1 METFKDIFK
10 NIDSNGIYTPEE
22 LQHFFLGV
30 KNKVSNLLNNYEHI
44 KNVETPELFYKQA
57 NINDIINITENSDEN
72 ILSVLNNLKN
82 VLIGQIQE
90 KNNIKKEDILN
101 AITEFSNKQKAFQ
114 NIYHII
120 NNVNDEIKKIKW
132 PNEKENISDISTQII
147 NKFFVDFIDNLP
159 QMSKNNNF
167 IDNTQIDVNLKNNIP
182 ILDNVFDTTSDINMT
197 EHDTGTKINDNTLYN
212 RNIQNE
218 ETVNKNIQ
226 NEETVNKNIQN
237 EETVNKNVQNEE
249 TVNKNI
255 QNEETV
261 NKNIQ
266 NEETVNKNIQ
276 NEETVNKNVQNEE
289 TVNKNVQ
296 NEETVNKNV
305 QNEETVNKNVQNEET
320 VNKNVQNEE
329 TVNNSNISKNIINKS
344 ASLIN
349 KTEGLSDNIESN
361 YYNETSLQQIVT
373 DIYNIITQT
382 SQNNN
387 DQVLYR
393 NIGGDVPGIGN
404 TDTVPAMLTP
414 GEYVINKEST
424 QKYKPILEQINNDTL
439 PKNIIINN
447 SLNDVSKFK
456 HGGMVNVNSDPSKN
470 DFFENIL
477 NTIQGHSIEESLKP
491 LNGIQSIMNNEIKNA
506 FDQTKNTITLQNID
520 KGIQQSSQLG
530 QGQTQ
535 KNVPV
540 PTPQSPP
547 VGSDSSYNGIR
558 DPAYLCRI
566 QAWERITGGVSKINT
581 M

>member
-218 ETVNKNIQ
+218 ETVNKNI
-226 NEETVNKNIQN
+226 
-237 EETVNKNVQNEE
+237 
-249 TVNKNI
+249 
-255 QNEETV
+255 
-261 NKNIQ
+261 
-266 NEETVNKNIQ
+266 
-276 NEETVNKNVQNEE
+276 
-289 TVNKNVQ
+289 
-296 NEETVNKNV
+296 
-305 QNEETVNKNVQNEET
+305 
-320 VNKNVQNEE
+320 QNEE

>member
-249 TVNKNI
+249 TVNKNV

-266 NEETVNKNIQ
+266 NEETVNKNI
-276 NEETVNKNVQNEE
+276 
-289 TVNKNVQ
+289 
-296 NEETVNKNV
+296 
-305 QNEETVNKNVQNEET
+305 
-320 VNKNVQNEE
+320 QNEE

>member
-212 RNIQNE
+212 R
-218 ETVNKNIQ
+218 
-226 NEETVNKNIQN
+226 
-237 EETVNKNVQNEE
+237 
-249 TVNKNI
+249 NI

>member
-237 EETVNKNVQNEE
+237 EETVNKNV
-249 TVNKNI
+249 
-255 QNEETV
+255 
-261 NKNIQ
+261 
-266 NEETVNKNIQ
+266 Q

>member
-101 AITEFSNKQKAFQ
+101 AITEFSNKQKALQ

-212 RNIQNE
+212 R
-218 ETVNKNIQ
+218 
-226 NEETVNKNIQN
+226 
-237 EETVNKNVQNEE
+237 
-249 TVNKNI
+249 NI